1 VGSIETNKEIY
12 ISRTKTIVQ
21 NILLGKGKDVLNDQQ
36 A

>member
-12 ISRTKTIVQ
+12 ITRAKTIAQ
-21 NILLGKGKDVLNDQQ
+21 NILLGKGNDVLNDQQ